1 MITRRK
7 NGKRRFPSETAGSA
21 PWYTEGLTEEL
32 TGMERQEFFRQM
44 ALQALLAERMDRR
57 FQKLMKFS
65 YEELQ
70 EEHIADYKSWYDRFA
85 FEVEGAE
92 RYEKLPTDQRPERLR
107 KEAEAENSGQAED
120 MGLTKLLYDYG
131 RYHTIAASIPSISI
145 QR

>member
-92 RYEKLPTDQRPERLR
+92 RYEKLPTDQRIERLR
-107 KEAEAENSGQAED
+107 KEAETDNSEQPED
-120 MGLTKLLYDYG
+120 VGLTKLLYDYG
-131 RYHTIAASIPSISI
+131 RYLTITASISSIST

>member
-1 MITRRK
+1 
-7 NGKRRFPSETAGSA
+7 
-21 PWYTEGLTEEL
+21 
-32 TGMERQEFFRQM
+32 M
-44 ALQALLAERMDRR
+44 ALQVLLAERMDRR

-85 FEVEGAE
+85 FEEEGAE
-92 RYEKLPTDQRPERLR
+92 RYEELPTDLRPERLR